1 MHAIPCKI
9 SVLVAAAAA
18 ALTLTA
24 VALAVG
30 QAGAATLPVNTG
42 APVVSGQPYV
52 GKTLATT
59 NGSWL
64 NSPTSYGYQWIRCDS
79 NGNGCGPIGGA
90 HSSRMCWLR
99 RTSVTRSSRSF
110 RPRTGP
116 VPPPRSTRS

>member
-1 MHAIPCKI
+1 MHAIQRKVFVI
-9 SVLVAAAAA
+9 AGAATA

-30 QAGAATLPVNTG
+30 HAGSATLPVNTG

-52 GKTLATT
+52 GKTLTT
-59 NGSWL
+59 TTGSWL

-90 HSSRMCWLR
+90 HS
-99 RTSVTRSSRSF
+99 TSYVLASADVGHTIESLVSA
-110 RPRTGP
+110 TNAAGTTAA
-116 VPPPRSTRS
+116 VN